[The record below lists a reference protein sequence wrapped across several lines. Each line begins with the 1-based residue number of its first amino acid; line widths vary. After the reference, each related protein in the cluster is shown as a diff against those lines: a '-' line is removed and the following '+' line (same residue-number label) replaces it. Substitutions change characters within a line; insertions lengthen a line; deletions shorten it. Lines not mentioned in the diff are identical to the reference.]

1 MQLVSLALAHAFLFF
16 FFPVL
21 DPFETGGVGKQGE
34 REKKKKKKRSLH
46 QPQITWLLYFPA
58 LLKLSLFNIDHTKE
72 PAKYSVNWVHW
83 NSSPLGPRAS
93 KAGRAEGGRR
103 GGGDPLRA
111 A

>member
-1 MQLVSLALAHAFLFF
+1 MLFCFFF

-21 DPFETGGVGKQGE
+21 DPFETGGVGKQEGG
-34 REKKKKKKRSLH
+34 KKTRSLH
-46 QPQITWLLYFPA
+46 QPQITWLLYFSV

-83 NSSPLGPRAS
+83 NSGPLGPRAS